1 MEQEQSKNSAF
12 LLIQSHYLAL
22 LLTTSPQ
29 PHSGFF
35 CLHPSLACAL
45 QGEIPGL
52 QTAEPAVQCHVK
64 GKQTPAIQ
72 ELKWLSWGVVNVKME
87 PTKQIIL
94 EITQADFAVPGE
106 VMMLPLVCCV
116 GIDSNTNRNVLF
128 QILPSVLLFSWCRS
142 RNQQW
147 DPLEEKGQS
156 QAPRSALTSC
166 CQCLAFHG
174 DCNN

>member
-29 PHSGFF
+29 PHSGFFFF

-72 ELKWLSWGVVNVKME
+72 ELKWLSWSVVSVKME
-87 PTKQIIL
+87 STKQIIL
-94 EITQADFAVPGE
+94 EITWADFAAPGE
-106 VMMLPLVCCV
+106 VSLCV
-116 GIDSNTNRNVLF
+116 VL
-128 QILPSVLLFSWCRS
+128 
-142 RNQQW
+142 
-147 DPLEEKGQS
+147 
-156 QAPRSALTSC
+156 ALMAS
-166 CQCLAFHG
+166 LIEMF
-174 DCNN
+174 